1 MEAGS
6 VLSAA
11 ADSGKEESQEY
22 LGTVVTYYTESSSFV
37 LRRFKVG
44 MVKN

>member
-11 ADSGKEESQEY
+11 AAGPGEEESQED
-22 LGTVVTYYTESSSFV
+22 LGTVVTYYTESLSFV
-37 LRRFKVG
+37 LRRF
-44 MVKN
+44 